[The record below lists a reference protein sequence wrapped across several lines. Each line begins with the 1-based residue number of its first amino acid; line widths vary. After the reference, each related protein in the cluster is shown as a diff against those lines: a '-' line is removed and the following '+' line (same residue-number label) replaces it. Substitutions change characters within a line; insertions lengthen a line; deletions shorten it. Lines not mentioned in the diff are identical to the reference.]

1 MHISDWFSRK
11 PKYAV
16 LKPEKKEIP
25 EGLWTRCPKCLEIL
39 YNKELERNLKVCS
52 KCGYHF
58 KLGAWERIHQI
69 IDNREFYELDGNL
82 ESVDA
87 LPFNNGI
94 YLEKLKESK
103 EETGLNEAIVT
114 GKGKIEGFDAF
125 LGVFDF
131 GFIGGSMASV
141 VGEKV
146 TRLFEY
152 GAKDGLPV
160 IIVTATGGARMYEGM
175 LSLMQMA
182 KTNAALS
189 RYRKSGGLFISVLSD
204 PSTAGVMASF
214 ASQGDVIIAEPGALI
229 GFAGPRVIEQTIKQ
243 KLPEGFQSS
252 EFVFQHGMVDIVV
265 ERSKLKPTI
274 GRIIRIW
281 SKRLKN

>member
-25 EGLWTRCPKCLEIL
+25 EGLWTRCPKCLEII
-39 YNKELERNLKVCS
+39 YNKELERNLKVCT

-58 KLGAWERIHQI
+58 KLNAWERIFQLV
-69 IDNREFYELDGNL
+69 DNKEFYELDGHL

-87 LPFNNGI
+87 LPFDDGI
-94 YLEKLKESK
+94 YIDKLKEDK
-103 EETGLNEAIVT
+103 EKTGLTEAIVS
-114 GKGKIEGFDAF
+114 GKGKLEGFDIL

-152 GAKDGLPV
+152 GIEEQLPV

-182 KTNAALS
+182 KTNAALG
-189 RYRKSGGLFISVLSD
+189 RYRKSRGLFISVLAD

-252 EFVFQHGMVDIVV
+252 EFVFQHGMVDMIVD
-265 ERSKLKPTI
+265 RNRLKSVL
-274 GRIIRIW
+274 GRIIKVW
-281 SKRLKN
+281 KMKQK